1 MSVKAELDA
10 TVAQMAQMDM
20 LEEEDELPSSPA
32 NGATTG
38 GSAPGGFKMPDGKIV
53 PPDKFKIIAILGVGT
68 FSRVRMIEYNGTVY
82 AMKMMKKLKIDQ
94 LKQKQHIMNEKHIMM
109 EMRHPFLLQ
118 LVSTYKDPTF
128 LYMLLEICQGGEL
141 FSRLLELKTLDEDTT
156 RFYAGGIVLALEA
169 LHGKHNIYRD
179 LKPENILLDTQGY
192 VKVVDFGFA
201 KKVEDRTHTTC
212 GTPEYVSPEMLEHDG
227 HGKATDY
234 WTLGIFIYECLCG
247 TTPFAAN
254 NYLSTYDKILAYAK
268 HGRLRWPAPVSSEV
282 QSLISGLMAP
292 VPEQRLGCLPGGCE
306 DIKGHPWFLGFDW
319 QLLYDKKIVAPWVP
333 AVKSATDT
341 SFFDPEDASDESDTE
356 EYMADG
362 SWFDNF

>member
-1 MSVKAELDA
+1 MSAMKKAGGGKGGRTRQMSVKAELDA

-68 FSRVRMIEYNGTVY
+68 FSRVRMMEYNGTVY

-247 TTPFAAN
+247 CVCQA
-254 NYLSTYDKILAYAK
+254 
-268 HGRLRWPAPVSSEV
+268 
-282 QSLISGLMAP
+282 
-292 VPEQRLGCLPGGCE
+292 
-306 DIKGHPWFLGFDW
+306 
-319 QLLYDKKIVAPWVP
+319 
-333 AVKSATDT
+333 
-341 SFFDPEDASDESDTE
+341 
-356 EYMADG
+356 
-362 SWFDNF
+362 